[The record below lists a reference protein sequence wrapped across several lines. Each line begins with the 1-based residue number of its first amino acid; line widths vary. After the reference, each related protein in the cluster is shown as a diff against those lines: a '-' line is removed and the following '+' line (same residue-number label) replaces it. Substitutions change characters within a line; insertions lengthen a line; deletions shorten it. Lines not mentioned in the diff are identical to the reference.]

1 LRPFQ
6 KRTRL
11 LAQDVQKL
19 RLRTF
24 LRLKELR
31 EAAYLRRWSSWD
43 EEDEKILIQTLM
55 SDLEMYL
62 KN

>member
-1 LRPFQ
+1 M
-6 KRTRL
+6 RL
-11 LAQDVQKL
+11 LDQDAQKS

-31 EAAYLRRWSSWD
+31 EAAYLRRWSHWD
-43 EEDEKILIQTLM
+43 DKDTEILIQTLM
-55 SDLEMYL
+55 NDLETYL

>member
-1 LRPFQ
+1 M
-6 KRTRL
+6 RL
-11 LAQDVQKL
+11 LDQDVQKS

-31 EAAYLRRWSSWD
+31 EAAYLQRWSSWD

-55 SDLEMYL
+55 NDLETYL
-62 KN
+62 EN

>member
-1 LRPFQ
+1 M
-6 KRTRL
+6 RL
-11 LAQDVQKL
+11 LDQDVQKS

-31 EAAYLRRWSSWD
+31 EAAYLQRWSRWD
-43 EEDEKILIQTLM
+43 DEDMEILIQILM
-55 SDLEMYL
+55 NDLETYL